1 MPVVSQVQRLLAP
14 NDCSRGQLP
23 FGSCRKNSYM
33 GLEQPVDV
41 AVQCTMA
48 PTPVGDV
55 TSEDTEE
62 VPHSGVRFEVA
73 RMVPPRPTTNA
84 WLRSGTEIAR
94 KKFCVCRSTKDQFVP
109 SVVITIWPESPAAT
123 QTDRTQLTP
132 YSVNPTPDVCAVH
145 AVPNVLVVTTM
156 PRTPTA

>member
-1 MPVVSQVQRLLAP
+1 MPVAAPVKRLLAP
-14 NDCSRGQLP
+14 TDCSRVQLP

-55 TSEDTEE
+55 TSEGTEE
-62 VPHSGVRFEVA
+62 APHSGVGLEVP

-84 WLRSGTEIAR
+84 WLSSGAEIAR
-94 KKFCVCRSTKDQFVP
+94 KKFCV
-109 SVVITIWPESPAAT
+109 
-123 QTDRTQLTP
+123 
-132 YSVNPTPDVCAVH
+132 
-145 AVPNVLVVTTM
+145 
-156 PRTPTA
+156 